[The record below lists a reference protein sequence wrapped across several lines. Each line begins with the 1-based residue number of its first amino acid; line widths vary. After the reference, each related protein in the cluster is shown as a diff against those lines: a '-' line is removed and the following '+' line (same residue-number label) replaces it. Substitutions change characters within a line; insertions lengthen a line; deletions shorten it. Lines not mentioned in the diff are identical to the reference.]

1 MHADADAADA
11 QDLAERSARAMWD
24 ADQASRGL
32 GMALVSVA
40 PGEAVMTMTVG
51 DAMVNGHGIC
61 HGGYMFLLADSTF
74 AFACNSRNERTVAA
88 HCDISFVKA
97 ARLGDVLTARGREV
111 WREGRNGIYDMV
123 VTDHNGQTVALF
135 RGRSRTIGGPV
146 IGG

>member
-1 MHADADAADA
+1 MHADAADA

-74 AFACNSRNERTVAA
+74 AYACNSRNERTVAA
-88 HCDISFVKA
+88 HADISFLRA

>member
-24 ADQASRGL
+24 ADKASRGL

-40 PGEAVMTMTVG
+40 PGEAVMTMTVA
-51 DAMVNGHGIC
+51 DTMVNGHGIC

-123 VTDHNGQTVALF
+123 VTDHNGATVALF